1 MKSLFSSLSIEKILS
16 KLSKVFDLFTTFI
29 NKVRFKKFG
38 KNSIIRYGCIIN
50 NPKLMELS
58 DEVFIGDHVWL
69 NAGEGFNKEETKLFI
84 RKGSH
89 ISRFC
94 HINAFNKVV
103 IEEDVLI
110 AENVYIGDTDHK
122 TLEKEIPIIKQG
134 NQIKEKVIIKR
145 GSFICKN
152 AIINAGTTI
161 GKNSIVASNAFV
173 IQKDVPDYSFVVGN
187 PSRIYKRKFK

>member
-1 MKSLFSSLSIEKILS
+1 MKSLVSILSIEKILS

-89 ISRFC
+89 ISRFLSYQC
-94 HINAFNKVV
+94 F
-103 IEEDVLI
+103 
-110 AENVYIGDTDHK
+110 
-122 TLEKEIPIIKQG
+122 
-134 NQIKEKVIIKR
+134 
-145 GSFICKN
+145 
-152 AIINAGTTI
+152 
-161 GKNSIVASNAFV
+161 
-173 IQKDVPDYSFVVGN
+173 
-187 PSRIYKRKFK
+187 